1 MLILA
6 RVEGDHPEATS
17 RAQSRH
23 RLWQG
28 GDEGWQFVIYRHAQ
42 GHKDACRRMDM
53 GRPSRP
59 RDRPRYELSE
69 MTGTGNWGA
78 LALGHNRS
86 RNALG
91 PALLAQGTKDG
102 LQMFGGSL
110 IDQHLSR
117 VRLGG
122 IHAHVEGAIKAEA
135 ETTRGSIQLVGRD
148 PKVEEDAIYLGVA
161 KLGQERCQ
169 VAEISLHRH
178 EACTPGS
185 APLLG
190 CSNAVRITIN
200 TNHYTWD
207 WTGV

>member
-1 MLILA
+1 
-6 RVEGDHPEATS
+6 
-17 RAQSRH
+17 
-23 RLWQG
+23 
-28 GDEGWQFVIYRHAQ
+28 
-42 GHKDACRRMDM
+42 M
-53 GRPSRP
+53 GRPGRTRNGP
-59 RDRPRYELSE
+59 CHKRSE
-69 MTGTGNWGA
+69 ITSTRNRST
-78 LALGHNRS
+78 LALGYNRP

-102 LQMFGGSL
+102 LEMFGRSL

-117 VRLGG
+117 VRLGC

-178 EACTPGS
+178 AACPPGG

-190 CSNAVRITIN
+190 CSNAVRITVKAN
-200 TNHYTWD
+200 YYTRC
-207 WTGV
+207 